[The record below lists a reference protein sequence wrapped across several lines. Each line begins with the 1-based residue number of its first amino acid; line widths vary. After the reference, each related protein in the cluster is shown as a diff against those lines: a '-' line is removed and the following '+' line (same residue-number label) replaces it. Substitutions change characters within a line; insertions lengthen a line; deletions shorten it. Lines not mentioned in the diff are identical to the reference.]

1 MNFSASGIPGGAF
14 LCTFVLFGSFQNLM
28 HDASSILCSLNHYL
42 AKYAPE
48 RHILPSWG
56 RPGDHI
62 RRAGRCCG
70 QGAPVCIPLPKSNGF
85 ESRTKVETLPKSK
98 GHPLPKSRMILRE
111 KISGKVESGLCYA
124 LLFHDSGI
132 YPVFLTISH
141 GYLFQ
146 DVVLEGG
153 IIIRVDVSF
162 LMMTANRSRYSLI
175 YFPLFLGLIPIFF
188 WLKPSFG
195 G

>member
-1 MNFSASGIPGGAF
+1 MNSSASGIPGGAF
-14 LCTFVLFGSFQNLM
+14 LCTFVLFGCFQNLI
-28 HDASSILCSLNHYL
+28 HVATSIRCSLNHYL
-42 AKYAPE
+42 AKYTPK
-48 RHILPSWG
+48 RHILPRWG
-56 RPGDHI
+56 RPGEHI

-98 GHPLPKSRMILRE
+98 GHPLPESRMILRE
-111 KISGKVESGLCYA
+111 KISGKVELGLSYA

-162 LMMTANRSRYSLI
+162 LMVTANRSRYSLI

>member
-1 MNFSASGIPGGAF
+1 
-14 LCTFVLFGSFQNLM
+14 
-28 HDASSILCSLNHYL
+28 
-42 AKYAPE
+42 
-48 RHILPSWG
+48 
-56 RPGDHI
+56 
-62 RRAGRCCG
+62 
-70 QGAPVCIPLPKSNGF
+70 
-85 ESRTKVETLPKSK
+85 
-98 GHPLPKSRMILRE
+98 MILRE
-111 KISGKVESGLCYA
+111 KISGKVELGLHYA

-162 LMMTANRSRYSLI
+162 LMVTANRSRYSLI
-175 YFPLFLGLIPIFF
+175 YFPLFLGLIPTLF

>member
-1 MNFSASGIPGGAF
+1 
-14 LCTFVLFGSFQNLM
+14 
-28 HDASSILCSLNHYL
+28 
-42 AKYAPE
+42 
-48 RHILPSWG
+48 
-56 RPGDHI
+56 
-62 RRAGRCCG
+62 
-70 QGAPVCIPLPKSNGF
+70 
-85 ESRTKVETLPKSK
+85 
-98 GHPLPKSRMILRE
+98 MILRE
-111 KISGKVESGLCYA
+111 KISGKVELGLHYA
-124 LLFHDSGI
+124 LLLHDSGI

-188 WLKPSFG
+188 GLSPLLGVNLPSFWA
-195 G
+195 